1 MNYASIDIGTNSV
14 LLLIATLGPEGE
26 IRPLIEKAEITRLGE
41 KLDLH
46 GTLLPEAMDRT
57 LKVLRQYTDLCHRN
71 QVERIACIGTDALRR
86 AQNTQEFLQRIQDT
100 CGFRV
105 DVIPG
110 KKEAELAYLS
120 AMLDFGDIYPNL
132 VVVDIGGGS
141 TEVIWRKEVLEDT
154 ARLQIISMRM
164 GSVRLTEAYLK
175 NDPILNGEFDT
186 MMQTIEEKLAKDVG
200 SLEFPEPPV
209 TLIGVAGTVTTLSSI
224 DQRLE
229 TYD

>member
-1 MNYASIDIGTNSV
+1 
-14 LLLIATLGPEGE
+14 
-26 IRPLIEKAEITRLGE
+26 
-41 KLDLH
+41 
-46 GTLLPEAMDRT
+46 
-57 LKVLRQYTDLCHRN
+57 
-71 QVERIACIGTDALRR
+71 
-86 AQNTQEFLQRIQDT
+86 
-100 CGFRV
+100 
-105 DVIPG
+105 PG

-164 GSVRLTEAYLK
+164 GSVRLTEGFLK

-186 MMQTIEEKLAKDVG
+186 MMKTIEEKLAKDVG
-200 SLEFPEPPV
+200 SLEFPEPPL

-229 TYD
+229 TYDHTKVQGAQLTYTGLKRCIEDLKSKNLEE